1 MWQEIIKSHHFHLSY
16 SILLGNFVADL
27 KPTTE
32 RINTQI
38 LCAYCGKPC
47 TKDKVEKGDQCYCCF
62 GCATLDSVVNQL
74 YGDKDIPIH
83 FRQYDLPEVFQKA
96 IEFENDS
103 FYRIRLQT
111 PSIHCSSCV
120 ELIEDLP
127 ELDQRVMSSQ
137 VNFEEKS
144 VLITAQKDLPLSQL
158 AYLLDR
164 LGYPPHF
171 DLGET
176 SKRNTNTEQRN
187 MLKKLA
193 VTGFCFGNTM
203 LFSLPH
209 YLGLELANDAF
220 FVNLFRVLN
229 LGLSIVVVVY
239 GAREYLISAFKAIS
253 LRKSHINI
261 PIAIG
266 ILALWFW
273 SLYELVS
280 GIGFG
285 YFDSLAGLI
294 FFLLAG
300 KWFQSRVYKK
310 ISFERSL
317 HDLLPLTVRLSGI
330 NADLKRVS
338 DLQVGDKIIVKN
350 DEVIPVSGAL
360 SKGEAL
366 IDYSFVTGESIAQSV
381 ELNDVIY
388 IGGKQL
394 LGDIEIML
402 TSKPD
407 PETIWS
413 AWKTSKKEDS
423 DRHWTARVSK
433 YFTPA
438 VLIVAFGSALFWY
451 FYQPEKALFVFSSV
465 LIVACPCALALSS
478 PFTFGSIHRFFSR
491 NGLYMKSTDY
501 IGRIA
506 DIDHIVFDKTG
517 TLTDSNQAQIT
528 VVQNDLSPRE
538 ERAVK
543 SLAIQSNHVVS
554 KWLAT
559 KLNGELVEVNDF
571 NVRLGLGV
579 SAVVDGMEI
588 RIGSSSFFDVDAP
601 PSGTHAIVE
610 IDGSIKAI
618 FLFGNTYKNGL
629 QEMLQ
634 DLGAKYNLSVLSG
647 DNDSERGNLEKMYS
661 EFSHL
666 GFKQLPEDK
675 RSYMETLRAE
685 HHSSLMIGDGLNDQI
700 ALTSSDIGLVVAQNI
715 NGFYPNSDGVLM
727 SEQMSKLP
735 LLMRL
740 GSYATSV
747 LWLSLT
753 FSILYNLIGLSFA
766 VTGQL
771 NPMIAAVLMPISS
784 ITVVGLVTA
793 LVSRKAKKLKLA

>member
-1 MWQEIIKSHHFHLSY
+1 M
-16 SILLGNFVADL
+16 

-38 LCAYCGKPC
+38 SCAYCGKTC
-47 TKDKVEKGDQCYCCF
+47 TEDKVKKGDQFYCCF
-62 GCATLDSVVNQL
+62 GCATLDSVVNKSDEH
-74 YGDKDIPIH
+74 GAIPVN

-103 FYRIRLQT
+103 YYRIRLQT

-127 ELDQRVMSSQ
+127 EVDERVMSSQ

-144 VLITAQKDLPLSQL
+144 VLITAQKDMPLSQL

-176 SKRNTNTEQRN
+176 SKRKTNDEQRSL
-187 MLKKLA
+187 LKKLA
-193 VTGFCFGNTM
+193 VTGFCFGNSM

-220 FVNLFRVLN
+220 FVNLFRILN
-229 LGLSIVVVVY
+229 LGLSIVVIVH
-239 GAREYLISAFKAIS
+239 GARDYLVSAFKAIS

-273 SLYELVS
+273 SIYELIS
-280 GIGFG
+280 GTGFG

-310 ISFERSL
+310 VSFERSL
-317 HDLLPLTVRLSGI
+317 HDLLPLTVRLSGV
-330 NADLKRVS
+330 NDDWKRVS
-338 DLQVGDKIIVKN
+338 DLQIGDKIAVKN
-350 DEVIPVSGAL
+350 GEVIPVSGVL
-360 SKGEAL
+360 SKGQAL
-366 IDYSFVTGESIAQSV
+366 IDYSFVTGESNAQSIG
-381 ELNDVIY
+381 LNDVIY

-394 LGDIEIML
+394 LGDIEIEL
-402 TSKPD
+402 LSKPD

-413 AWKTSKKEDS
+413 AWKTPKREES
-423 DRHWTARVSK
+423 DRHWTAKVSK

-438 VLIVAFGSALFWY
+438 VLLIAFGSALFWY

-478 PFTFGSIHRFFSR
+478 PFTYGSIHRFFSR

-501 IGRIA
+501 IGRMA

-517 TLTDSNQAQIT
+517 TLTDSNQARIS
-528 VVQNDLSPRE
+528 VVQNDLNE
-538 ERAVK
+538 EEEGAVK
-543 SLAIQSNHVVS
+543 SLAIQSNHIVG
-554 KWLAT
+554 KWLASNLT
-559 KLNGELVEVNDF
+559 GEMVEVKDMNTCP
-571 NVRLGLGV
+571 GLGV
-579 SAVVDGMEI
+579 SAMVEGMKI
-588 RIGSSSFFDVDAP
+588 RMGSSSFFDVEAP
-601 PSGTHAIVE
+601 AAGTHAIVE
-610 IDGSIKAI
+610 VDGAIKAI
-618 FLFGNTYKNGL
+618 FLFGNTYKIGL

-634 DLGAKYNLSVLSG
+634 GLGEKYNLSVLSG
-647 DNDSERGNLEKMYS
+647 DNDSERGTLEEMYP
-661 EFSHL
+661 EFSYL
-666 GFKQLPEDK
+666 GFQQLPEDK
-675 RSYMETLRAE
+675 RSYMETLRTE
-685 HHSSLMIGDGLNDQI
+685 HHSALMIGDGLNDQI

-735 LLMRL
+735 SLMRL
-740 GSYATSV
+740 GSYATNV
-747 LWLSLT
+747 LWLSLG
-753 FSILYNLIGLSFA
+753 FSILYNLIGISFA